1 MSRKASNL
9 YVSKETPVN
18 EEAIAQDFAAADA
31 LALATRE
38 ADARTRGLA
47 TQLKYEGSLVP
58 DALENGARDAMRRIN
73 MGLFE
78 LGGYLLLMRETCG
91 HGDFMLRLERLDLQP
106 RVAQQYMQVTKRF
119 SNANTYSHL
128 GGLGKGKLLE
138 MLVLDDE
145 QIEELELT
153 GQTGELNL
161 DSIAT
166 MSVRELRAALRESR
180 EEKTATDK
188 VLADKNAAMDKLRGQ
203 LKRIQTAP
211 RDQQLLE
218 LQKEATSHMNDALG
232 AIRGQLRQALI
243 ALRDHDPLQD
253 QSLFSAGLVGQL
265 AGDLAALRE
274 EFNLPDV
281 STAAER
287 ELAADTA
294 EWAFPSKADN

>member
-1 MSRKASNL
+1 MSRKPSSMH
-9 YVSKETPVN
+9 VSKETPADGEVITQGF
-18 EEAIAQDFAAADA
+18 EAADA
-31 LALATRE
+31 LALASRE
-38 ADARTRGLA
+38 ADARTRALA

-58 DALENGARDAMRRIN
+58 DALENGARDAIRRIN

-78 LGGYLLLMRETCG
+78 LGGYLLLLKETCG
-91 HGDFMLRLERLDLQP
+91 HGNFLERLERLDLDQ
-106 RVAQQYMQVTKRF
+106 RVARRYMQVTSRF
-119 SNANTYSHL
+119 SNRSL
-128 GGLGKGKLLE
+128 KSDLEGFGKTKLLE

-153 GQTGELNL
+153 GQTGELHL
-161 DSIAT
+161 DAIAT
-166 MSVRELRAALRESR
+166 MSVKELRAALRESR

-203 LKRIQTAP
+203 LKRIQTTP

-294 EWAFPSKADN
+294 EWAFPRKADN

>member
-1 MSRKASNL
+1 MARKETPAPI
-9 YVSKETPVN
+9 SKETPIN
-18 EEAIAQDFAAADA
+18 EDLMNQDMEAANAVA
-31 LALATRE
+31 LASRE
-38 ADARTRGLA
+38 ADARTRA
-47 TQLKYEGSLVP
+47 MAAQLKYEGSLVP
-58 DALENGARDAMRRIN
+58 DALENGARDAIRRVS

-78 LGGYLLLMRETCG
+78 LGGYLLLLRETCG
-91 HGDFMLRLERLDLQP
+91 HGDFMQRLERLDIQP
-106 RVAQQYMQVTKRF
+106 RAAQRYMQVAKRF
-119 SNANTYSHL
+119 SNASAPTHL
-128 GGLGKGKLLE
+128 GGLGKAKLLE

-153 GQTGELNL
+153 GQTGELSL

-243 ALRDHDPLQD
+243 ALRDHDPLLD

-265 AGDLAALRE
+265 VGDLAALRE

>member
-1 MSRKASNL
+1 MCSLGPQRTTAWWSFHL
-9 YVSKETPVN
+9 DLR
-18 EEAIAQDFAAADA
+18 AG
-31 LALATRE
+31 ATKVK
-38 ADARTRGLA
+38 DGGL
-47 TQLKYEGSLVP
+47 L
-58 DALENGARDAMRRIN
+58 I
-73 MGLFE
+73 
-78 LGGYLLLMRETCG
+78 RETCP
-91 HGDFMLRLERLDLQP
+91 HGDFLQRLERLDLQP
-106 RVAQQYMQVTKRF
+106 RAAQRYMQVTSRF
-119 SNANTYSHL
+119 SNASTLTHL
-128 GGLGKGKLLE
+128 EGLGKCKLLE
-138 MLVLDDE
+138 MLSLDDE
-145 QIEELELT
+145 QVEELV
-153 GQTGELNL
+153 QTGETCGLSL
-161 DSIAT
+161 DAIST